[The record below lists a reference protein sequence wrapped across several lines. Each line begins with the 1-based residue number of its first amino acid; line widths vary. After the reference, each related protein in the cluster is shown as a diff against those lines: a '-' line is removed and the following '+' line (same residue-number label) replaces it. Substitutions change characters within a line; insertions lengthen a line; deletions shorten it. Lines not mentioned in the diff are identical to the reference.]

1 MLGPPVAGQLNEV
14 EEQDGEANY
23 QGLPHLNAVDASQ
36 DVNGICTEH
45 GQHSHVYKVEN
56 TCKNWANDEEMIG
69 DYKNITLHNIM

>member
-23 QGLPHLNAVDASQ
+23 QGLPHLNAVDTSQ
-36 DVNGICTEH
+36 DVDGIRTEH

-56 TCKNWANDEEMIG
+56 TCKNWINDKKK
-69 DYKNITLHNIM
+69 DW